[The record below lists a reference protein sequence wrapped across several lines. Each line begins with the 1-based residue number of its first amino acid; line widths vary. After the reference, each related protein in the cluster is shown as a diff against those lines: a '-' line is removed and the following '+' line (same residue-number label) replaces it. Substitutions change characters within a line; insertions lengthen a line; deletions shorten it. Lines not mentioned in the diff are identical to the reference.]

1 MSPPLLLPLTSV
13 QYSTYGLQNSGGQ
26 GIHFEPFLLTVFI
39 KTLSIILHATGPSA
53 IALPQMT
60 SELWDLL
67 FSLRSRQQS
76 GADSSV
82 QEAVLFALLTLLEV
96 NTANDNGRRL
106 AEEHAKELVETQE
119 WVSGVLE
126 RGALGEEEKGRVL
139 AASVL
144 MRINGIVEGHQRRL
158 MGELLSLEA

>member
-1 MSPPLLLPLTSV
+1 
-13 QYSTYGLQNSGGQ
+13 
-26 GIHFEPFLLTVFI
+26 
-39 KTLSIILHATGPSA
+39 
-53 IALPQMT
+53 MT

-106 AEEHAKELVETQE
+106 ADEHAKELVETQE

-144 MRINGIVEGHQRRL
+144 MRINGIAEGHQRRL

>member
-1 MSPPLLLPLTSV
+1 M
-13 QYSTYGLQNSGGQ
+13 
-26 GIHFEPFLLTVFI
+26 
-39 KTLSIILHATGPSA
+39 TG
-53 IALPQMT
+53 
-60 SELWDLL
+60 ELWDLL
-67 FSLRSRQQS
+67 FSLRSQHQS
-76 GADSSV
+76 NSTDNSV

-119 WVSGVLE
+119 WVGGILE
-126 RGALGEEEKGRVL
+126 RGIFGEEEKGRVL

-144 MRINGIVEGHQRRL
+144 MRINGIVEAYQRRL